1 MTMHVT
7 NDFLYSAVIVKYM
20 EKTLDKTNFKPRY
33 TANKFCRST
42 GTGKLTS
49 ELPPVA
55 LVVVQLA

>member
-42 GTGKLTS
+42 GKLTS
-49 ELPPVA
+49 ELPPAA